1 MLDSM
6 SLPVSD
12 DAPCSGQAGHADP
25 HLHVRRG
32 LYSKL
37 AAQTLLEYFVGTH
50 GGLVFVDTLRGLYDG
65 NPCLLQFQG
74 TLRQLVAS
82 CSALH
87 YVPRNSSSNAM
98 IYCDGSLVLGPKLED
113 FDKQDSRCSLHSKC
127 RTFPK
132 KRVSRKMLVFASPA
146 SDARAHASSSRT
158 HKTFATVLASHKT
171 GINCQPQLGKWK
183 AAVQTSIDASRQVN
197 RKWLQQSGLHRAIA
211 LWSVA
216 GIARDTPEAYVTL
229 SFCILCQLLDI
240 HCATNFTCYL
250 LSAAIYAI
258 ILPGQSWCL
267 AAATALVFPVAGK
280 VGASKLPGPEVRKQG
295 KKDGTEAN
303 VRWRIQSIAMIK
315 ENTVLF
321 QSHGMPPDAN
331 THTLETEKMDT
342 SSAEALQRRMV
353 TILEGHTCR
362 DDKYKQCYAIIQP
375 HLSNPSELPEI
386 VLH

>member
-1 MLDSM
+1 MDKGNKDIKPRRQGNREIHSEGNSQDFLEAGPCMGPRLASICQNCGNDLD
-6 SLPVSD
+6 LDIGPPCTRFW
-12 DAPCSGQAGHADP
+12 PCSGWRNDIAAGWI
-25 HLHVRRG
+25 G
-32 LYSKL
+32 
-37 AAQTLLEYFVGTH
+37 
-50 GGLVFVDTLRGLYDG
+50 
-65 NPCLLQFQG
+65 
-74 TLRQLVAS
+74 
-82 CSALH
+82 
-87 YVPRNSSSNAM
+87 
-98 IYCDGSLVLGPKLED
+98 ED
-113 FDKQDSRCSLHSKC
+113 
-127 RTFPK
+127 
-132 KRVSRKMLVFASPA
+132 A
-146 SDARAHASSSRT
+146 ASST
-158 HKTFATVLASHKT
+158 PTCLE
-171 GINCQPQLGKWK
+171 PKWK

-229 SFCILCQLLDI
+229 RFCILCQLLDI

-267 AAATALVFPVAGK
+267 AAATALVFPLAGRY
-280 VGASKLPGPEVRKQG
+280 ASKFPGPEVRKQG

-362 DDKYKQCYAIIQP
+362 DDKYMQRRMVTILEGHTCRDDKYKQCYAIIQP

>member
-1 MLDSM
+1 MGPRLASICQNCGNDLD
-6 SLPVSD
+6 LDIGPPCTRFW
-12 DAPCSGQAGHADP
+12 PCSGWRNDIAAGWI
-25 HLHVRRG
+25 G
-32 LYSKL
+32 
-37 AAQTLLEYFVGTH
+37 
-50 GGLVFVDTLRGLYDG
+50 
-65 NPCLLQFQG
+65 
-74 TLRQLVAS
+74 
-82 CSALH
+82 
-87 YVPRNSSSNAM
+87 
-98 IYCDGSLVLGPKLED
+98 ED
-113 FDKQDSRCSLHSKC
+113 
-127 RTFPK
+127 
-132 KRVSRKMLVFASPA
+132 A
-146 SDARAHASSSRT
+146 ASST
-158 HKTFATVLASHKT
+158 PT
-171 GINCQPQLGKWK
+171 CPEPKWK

-229 SFCILCQLLDI
+229 RFCILCQLLDI

-267 AAATALVFPVAGK
+267 AAATALVFPLAGRY
-280 VGASKLPGPEVRKQG
+280 ASKFPGPEVRKQG